1 MAPTSVAT
9 TQPTST
15 AGTNPAGSGLDPDLI
30 ESLRVEVEALARI
43 TEEVRGLS
51 FIEEPTV
58 VFLSEPE
65 LAARIVA
72 DFEAKLEPGE
82 LDWTETLL
90 HLLGLL
96 DPEVQSLA
104 EVYND
109 LLSEQIA
116 GRYVPETK
124 ELWVRADASDL
135 SVLSKT
141 TVVHEMVHALS
152 DQHFGSGERLEALV
166 EEDRFDE
173 ASAYLSLLEGEAMYF
188 QFVYI
193 AEHLSSSEAIAL
205 GMEILESDSAALD
218 RTPYFISEP
227 LFFRYEAGF
236 ELLLEIV
243 EEQGID
249 GVNDALASP
258 PLTTEHIAH
267 PATFFDEEAPLE
279 VVLPM
284 VDAPGY
290 EVVEESTWGELGLL
304 ATFGQAIGEGAASQI
319 GDGWGGD
326 AYRIL
331 SNGTD
336 VIFLFSYRADSDRD
350 AAEVAEAF
358 VDLATNSM
366 DAGDSTEGEDS
377 SVTFEGE
384 DFAFVDVAGDAVV
397 FVAASD
403 PLVGAAASG
412 ALNLP

>member
-1 MAPTSVAT
+1 M
-9 TQPTST
+9 
-15 AGTNPAGSGLDPDLI
+15 
-30 ESLRVEVEALARI
+30 EALARI

-58 VFLSEPE
+58 LFLSEPE
-65 LAARIVA
+65 LAARIVS
-72 DFEAKLEPGE
+72 DFEAELEPGE
-82 LDWTETLL
+82 LEWTEAWLD
-90 HLLGLL
+90 LLGLL
-96 DPEVQSLA
+96 DPENQSLA
-104 EVYND
+104 EVYDD
-109 LLSEQIA
+109 LLSEQIV
-116 GRYVPETK
+116 GLYVPETK
-124 ELWVRADASDL
+124 ELLVRADASDL

-152 DQHFGSGERLEALV
+152 DQHFGVGDRLDALV
-166 EEDRFDE
+166 EADRLDE
-173 ASAYLSLLEGEAMYF
+173 ASAYLSLLEGEATYF

-205 GMEILESDSAALD
+205 GTEILETDSAALD
-218 RTPYFISEP
+218 RTPYSISEP

-236 ELLLEIV
+236 QLLLKIV
-243 EEQGID
+243 EEQGIE
-249 GVNDALASP
+249 GINAALDSP

-267 PATFFDEEAPLE
+267 PATFFDEEAALE
-279 VVLPM
+279 VVLPS

-290 EVVEESTWGELGLL
+290 QVVEESTWGELGLL

-336 VIFLFSYRADSDRD
+336 VIFLFSYKADSDRD
-350 AAEVAEAF
+350 AAEVADAF
-358 VDLATNSM
+358 IDLAATSM
-366 DAGDSTEGEDS
+366 DAGDPTDGEDS
-377 SVTFEGE
+377 STTFSGE
-384 DFAFVDVAGDAVV
+384 DFAFVDVSGDSVV

-403 PLVGAAASG
+403 PAAGEAAAG